1 MGRVSVRPSVNNSV
15 FSIFS
20 RNTWPTK
27 LKLCRM
33 ILDISAQ
40 SPCFCDFL
48 PGGAVGRA
56 HFEIYSSYPIELKLG
71 RMILVISPHNRS
83 VWDFRFSP
91 GGAVRV
97 RVRVRK

>member
-1 MGRVSVRPSVNNSV
+1 M
-15 FSIFS
+15 
-20 RNTWPTK
+20 
-27 LKLCRM
+27 
-33 ILDISAQ
+33 
-40 SPCFCDFL
+40 
-48 PGGAVGRA
+48 GRA